1 MWEKREKL
9 EEKNW
14 KNVWKTKLEKIG
26 EKLEKKFG
34 KKLEKK
40 GGGGGVGKKLRPP
53 P

>member
-26 EKLEKKFG
+26 EKIGKKNLEKIG
-34 KKLEKK
+34 KKW
-40 GGGGGVGKKLRPP
+40 GGGVGKKLRPP